1 LNEVTFKAAVDA
13 AKRRG
18 KLAVIHVKTTEHA
31 RWAAEAGAS
40 GLTHAYYL
48 GPVVEELPKL
58 LRERRMFVIPTLTV
72 YEAVWGLERRSEL
85 LRDHRIN
92 RFLTS
97 EGVDQL
103 KRQLPETPTQPVAKE
118 QYESAATNV
127 LRLFRAGV
135 PILAGSDAP
144 NPGTVHGASL
154 HRELELLVEAGLP
167 PLEVLRSAT
176 SLPARHFQLDGRG
189 VIEQGG
195 PADLVLVNGYPDR
208 EIKAARDIVA
218 IWKEGR
224 RFDRAVATQVR

>member
-1 LNEVTFKAAVDA
+1 
-13 AKRRG
+13 
-18 KLAVIHVKTTEHA
+18 
-31 RWAAEAGAS
+31 
-40 GLTHAYYL
+40 
-48 GPVVEELPKL
+48 
-58 LRERRMFVIPTLTV
+58 
-72 YEAVWGLERRSEL
+72 
-85 LRDHRIN
+85 
-92 RFLTS
+92 
-97 EGVDQL
+97 
-103 KRQLPETPTQPVAKE
+103 VAKE